1 MSNVVKIIGVGSPF
15 GDDQIGLEVIRDLQS
30 HPEVQKLIK
39 KGVVALLELDRP
51 SISLLEKMRGADFV
65 IIIDA
70 MKSGQPLGT
79 IQKFEN
85 EEIDTA
91 ECLLSTHGFGVLHT
105 LQLGRALNQLPKN
118 ITIYGIEI
126 DTANPG
132 DEIHPEVTK
141 AKTSLLQN
149 ILSSLKST

>member
-1 MSNVVKIIGVGSPF
+1 MIKIIGVGSPF
-15 GDDQIGLEVIRDLQS
+15 GDDQIGLEVIRDLQL
-30 HPEVQKLIK
+30 HFEIQKLIADK
-39 KGVVALLELDRP
+39 KIELLELDRP
-51 SISLLEKMRGADFV
+51 SISLLEKMKGADQV

-79 IQKFEN
+79 IRKFEN

-126 DTANPG
+126 DTTNPG
-132 DEIHPEVTK
+132 DEIHLDVLA
-141 AKTSLLQN
+141 AKSAVNDLVGSHITR
-149 ILSSLKST
+149 